1 MIVSRLAEYRPR
13 FLNLF
18 QIRFPVGAIVSIGH
32 RVAGVIL
39 LSILPLSVI
48 ALEYSLGSA
57 AAFERLRDTLSAYWL
72 SPLLFV
78 VAWSSTH
85 HVLGGLRH
93 MLMDI
98 GIGYRLDHSRASARA
113 VIAGGLMVA
122 CGALV
127 WWLI

>member
-1 MIVSRLAEYRPR
+1 MSNIAEHRPR

-32 RVAGVIL
+32 RVAGAL
-39 LSILPLSVI
+39 LLCLLPLSVI
-48 ALEYSLGSA
+48 ALEYSLSSPAG
-57 AAFERLRDTLSAYWL
+57 FERLRDALSAYWL
-72 SPLLFV
+72 LPLLL
-78 VAWSSTH
+78 VATWSSTH

-98 GIGYRLDHSRASARA
+98 GIGYRLDHARASARA
-113 VIAGGLMVA
+113 VIASGLLVA

-127 WWLI
+127 WWLM

>member
-32 RVAGVIL
+32 RVGGVIL
-39 LSILPLSVI
+39 LCILPLSVI

-57 AAFERLRDTLSAYWL
+57 AAFERLRDALSAYWL

-93 MLMDI
+93 MLMDV
-98 GIGYRLDHSRASARA
+98 GIGYRLDHARASARA
-113 VIAGGLMVA
+113 VIVGGLIIA
-122 CGALV
+122 GALV
-127 WWLI
+127 WWLM

>member
-1 MIVSRLAEYRPR
+1 MSKLAKYRPR

-93 MLMDI
+93 MLMDV
-98 GIGYRLDHSRASARA
+98 GIGYRLDHARASARA
-113 VIAGGLMVA
+113 VIGGGLIIA
-122 CGALV
+122 GALV
-127 WWLI
+127 WWLM

>member
-1 MIVSRLAEYRPR
+1 MSKLAKYRPR